1 MKISY
6 NWLKEILEF
15 NLDSDQTSALLTDIG
30 LEVEREEVYENIKG
44 GLQGLIVGEVKS
56 VEKHPNA
63 CLLYTSPSPRDAT
76 LSRMPSSA

>member
-30 LEVEREEVYENIKG
+30 LEVEREELYEKVSDHVVMTENKSSQDVASEIIS
-44 GLQGLIVGEVKS
+44 LVKS
-56 VEKHPNA
+56 
-63 CLLYTSPSPRDAT
+63 
-76 LSRMPSSA
+76 